1 MKDMSL
7 ATKVSFFLA
16 DHILQKN
23 IKSLEELPQSFE
35 TAQQTM
41 EDCLNLDLD
50 QKQKR
55 KAVYWIDRYLA
66 ELNLLEAQI
75 QEFRAWLE
83 KKKKILKE
91 ELV

>member
-1 MKDMSL
+1 MKNMSL

-23 IKSLEELPQSFE
+23 VKFLEELPQSFE

-41 EDCLNLDLD
+41 EDCLSLDLD

-55 KAVYWIDRYLA
+55 KVVYWIERYLA

-75 QEFRAWLE
+75 QEFRSWLE